1 MPRRN
6 NNNIVVRT
14 IDEFLRPKDFVPY
27 RNAWYSTLPETI
39 LVVALDKSNWG
50 LCYYLYFGVLV
61 RQLSPLQTPKVN
73 ECHIYQRLESILN
86 ERQPGEG
93 HVQTL
98 PEPEPTS
105 DSFVDQI
112 RRNPLSPIA
121 VDANNPEFFSTK
133 GFVTPN
139 IARALDLDDHSF
151 TDEQRVAQIK
161 ENLCKY
167 GLPFLAELDSLEK
180 MRNTLLN
187 RSLATIFVRRNLR
200 DLLGIATPR

>member
-1 MPRRN
+1 MNATSTKDSKVFLMKDNRVKDMCKRFPNPNRRP
-6 NNNIVVRT
+6 IV
-14 IDEFLRPKDFVPY
+14 L
-27 RNAWYSTLPETI
+27 STR
-39 LVVALDKSNWG
+39 
-50 LCYYLYFGVLV
+50 FGGIHCL
-61 RQLSPLQTPKVN
+61 LSRWML
-73 ECHIYQRLESILN
+73 II
-86 ERQPGEG
+86 
-93 HVQTL
+93 
-98 PEPEPTS
+98 
-105 DSFVDQI
+105 
-112 RRNPLSPIA
+112 
-121 VDANNPEFFSTK
+121 PEFFCTK

-200 DLLGIATPR
+200 DL